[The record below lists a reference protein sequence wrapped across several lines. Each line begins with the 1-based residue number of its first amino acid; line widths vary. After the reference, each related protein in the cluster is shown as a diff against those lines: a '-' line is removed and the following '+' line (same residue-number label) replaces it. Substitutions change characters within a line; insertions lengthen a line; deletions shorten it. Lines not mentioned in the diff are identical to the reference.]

1 MLKDHGGYGQFFRC
15 LPKEHYFM
23 GQVQYSASKAKHHGG
38 GLGGPWDKQSAG
50 GTGKIA
56 SSAATAAKTFND
68 RYRSRGHKPLPAR
81 YK

>member
-38 GLGGPWDKQSAG
+38 GL
-50 GTGKIA
+50 A
-56 SSAATAAKTFND
+56 SSAATAAKTYND